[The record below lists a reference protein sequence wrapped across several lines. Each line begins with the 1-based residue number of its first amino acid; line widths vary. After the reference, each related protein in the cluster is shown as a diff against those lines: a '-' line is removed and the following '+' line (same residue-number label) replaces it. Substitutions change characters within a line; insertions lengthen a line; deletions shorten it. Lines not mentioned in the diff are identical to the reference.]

1 MANGSFL
8 EFDANASHHAVVG
21 FLLLGDNLVLPIPA
35 VVVLLVLGAALVLPI
50 TRRPLLN
57 R

>member
-1 MANGSFL
+1 MAAGLFL
-8 EFDANASHHAVVG
+8 KIHNSTHFAVVVV
-21 FLLLGDNLVLPIPA
+21 FVVGDAAL
-35 VVVLLVLGAALVLPI
+35 VLLVLGATLVLPI